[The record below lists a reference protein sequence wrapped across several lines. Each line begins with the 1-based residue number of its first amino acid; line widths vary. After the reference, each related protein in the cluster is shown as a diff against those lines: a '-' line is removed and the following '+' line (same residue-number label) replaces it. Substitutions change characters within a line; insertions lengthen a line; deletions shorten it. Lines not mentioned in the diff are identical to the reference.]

1 MKNKLFIV
9 LMVSLVS
16 GCSMNTVQY
25 QPDFNLVNDMKDND
39 LQKMSVGDISSK
51 NPKVNKV
58 SIRGSSMVS
67 TFDNSYAKYLEAAL
81 REQLQQANLYDFSST
96 ILIAGE
102 LLTNKVNAAGF
113 SVGTAEISARFEVL
127 NSDKVIF
134 DKVVTITH
142 EWDSSFVGAIA
153 IPNAQNNYPIAI
165 QKLISKLM
173 TDQDFIS
180 SVQGG

>member
-1 MKNKLFIV
+1 MIKILFSV
-9 LMVSLVS
+9 LVLSLIS
-16 GCSMNTVQY
+16 ACSMNTVQY
-25 QPDFNLVNDMKDND
+25 QPDFNLVNDMKDSN
-39 LQKMSVGDISSK
+39 LQKISVGDISSK

-67 TFDNSYAKYLEAAL
+67 TLNNSYAEYLEAAL
-81 REQLQQANLYDFSST
+81 REQLQQSNLYDSSST
-96 ILIAGE
+96 ISIAGE
-102 LLTNKVNAAGF
+102 LLTNQVNAAGF
-113 SVGTAEISARFEVL
+113 SAGTADIAARFEVL
-127 NSDKVIF
+127 NSDKVVF

-142 EWDSSFVGAIA
+142 EWDSSFFGAIA

-180 SVQGG
+180 SIQRE

>member
-1 MKNKLFIV
+1 MKKILFSI

-16 GCSMNTVQY
+16 ACSMNTVQY
-25 QPDFNLVNDMKDND
+25 QPDFNLVNEMKDSN

-51 NPKVNKV
+51 NPNVNKV

-67 TFDNSYAKYLEAAL
+67 TFNNSYAKYLEVAL
-81 REQLQQANLYDFSST
+81 REQLQQANLYDSSSA
-96 ILIAGE
+96 ISIAGE

-134 DKVVTITH
+134 DKVVTIAH